1 MFEMKIEKS
10 GIEAVGSVEVD
21 ESGNLFIQIKVHGKT
36 MSDVSLT
43 EVEARVLKSYFESL
57 EA

>member
-10 GIEAVGSVEVD
+10 GIEAVGSVEID
-21 ESGNLFIQIKVHGKT
+21 ESENLFIQIKVHGKT

-57 EA
+57 DS

>member
-10 GIEAVGSVEVD
+10 GIEAIGSVEAD
-21 ESGNLFIQIKVHGKT
+21 ESGNVFIQIKVHGKS

>member
-1 MFEMKIEKS
+1 MFEMEIEKS
-10 GIEAVGSVEVD
+10 GIKAIGSVEID
-21 ESGNLFIQIKVHGKT
+21 ESENLFIEIKVHGKT

-57 EA
+57 DS